1 MTALVTRQ
9 IVDAGTAPVTVA
21 ASVSD
26 TAEVGTG
33 GDTFLYYE
41 NTGTQ
46 KTVTVQVLGNTAYGQ
61 ANPDPALTL
70 TATTGRLW
78 VPIRKA
84 YDQGDGTGRCVVTM
98 TPDATGVTVA
108 AVRMS

>member
-1 MTALVTRQ
+1 MAALTTRF
-9 IVDAGTAPVTVA
+9 IVDAGTAPTTGA

-33 GDTFLYYE
+33 TDTFLYYE

-46 KTVTVQVLGNTAYGQ
+46 KTVTVVVPGNTVYGQ
-61 ANPDPALTL
+61 PNPDPALTL

-78 VPIRKA
+78 IPLRKV

-98 TPDATGVTVA
+98 APDATGVTVA
-108 AVRMS
+108 VVRMS